1 MFFGRAAQFL
11 LALAMTRVATTILSP
26 EEMGRVSLVLTT
38 TAFFAFL
45 LVSPVG
51 MFINR
56 RLHTWQAAGTARYYL
71 MRYVNHLFLVAL
83 TAAIVLGVLH
93 LTGGVNFGMSLPW
106 QVLLICGSL
115 IIGTINLTAIPSLN
129 LLGYGSIFVL
139 LSVAT
144 IAASFGCAA
153 LFVLSV
159 QPAAQ
164 YWLLGLLLG
173 QAIVGAI
180 GTRTLFGRL
189 TKPLQ
194 MSAKPGIHT
203 RHLRVLFE
211 FAWPVSIAAGL
222 GWVQGQGYR
231 YVMESN
237 LGLTQLG
244 LFVAGY
250 GISAGIIAGFES
262 LITGYFQPK
271 LYHDAS
277 KGSSSVQKMA
287 WQKYASAVIPSMLM
301 TAGFVAITAPELA
314 RMLLGTQFQSAAI
327 YIVWGSLAEAAR
339 VLVVAYSL
347 MAHIHM
353 QTRRL
358 ILPNLIGAA
367 VSILLSVTLIP
378 VLGAEGAAIALVLS
392 GFGIVATMHFSFMR
406 DIARG
411 SVLRALPL
419 MGISSII
426 LWALTTVLRHGVNNS
441 DKWSSIFVLLPVG
454 GVFLGLQYLSLR
466 QYIAE
471 SKSFTKPTKSSKP

>member
-1 MFFGRAAQFL
+1 MAPYLFFFWLRRFSRGFVAARCFFCPFNSRGNTSFSGLFWGRA
-11 LALAMTRVATTILSP
+11 M
-26 EEMGRVSLVLTT
+26 
-38 TAFFAFL
+38 
-45 LVSPVG
+45 
-51 MFINR
+51 
-56 RLHTWQAAGTARYYL
+56 
-71 MRYVNHLFLVAL
+71 
-83 TAAIVLGVLH
+83 
-93 LTGGVNFGMSLPW
+93 
-106 QVLLICGSL
+106 
-115 IIGTINLTAIPSLN
+115 
-129 LLGYGSIFVL
+129 
-139 LSVAT
+139 
-144 IAASFGCAA
+144 
-153 LFVLSV
+153 
-159 QPAAQ
+159 
-164 YWLLGLLLG
+164 
-173 QAIVGAI
+173 VGAI

-327 YIVWGSLAEAAR
+327 YIVC
-339 VLVVAYSL
+339 
-347 MAHIHM
+347 
-353 QTRRL
+353 
-358 ILPNLIGAA
+358 
-367 VSILLSVTLIP
+367 
-378 VLGAEGAAIALVLS
+378 
-392 GFGIVATMHFSFMR
+392 
-406 DIARG
+406 
-411 SVLRALPL
+411 
-419 MGISSII
+419 
-426 LWALTTVLRHGVNNS
+426 
-441 DKWSSIFVLLPVG
+441 
-454 GVFLGLQYLSLR
+454 
-466 QYIAE
+466 
-471 SKSFTKPTKSSKP
+471 